1 MRSEGYGTCLFCLSK
16 FILELQAT
24 KRLMSNIYQQLH
36 RNTGSKNNVADFA
49 ETSAYE
55 QYQWLHRNAGSKNN
69 VADFAEMS
77 NKFESEKLALS
88 WCVCLYVVYA
98 RQPVVSYPGRFSFFS
113 TANGLGKA
121 SQPAHPR
128 AAPAWHASEPCSTT
142 G

>member
-1 MRSEGYGTCLFCLSK
+1 MRSEGYGTWSVCLSVCLSL
-16 FILELQAT
+16 FSNY
-24 KRLMSNIYQQLH
+24 RLPSGLLAIYQRLH
-36 RNTGSKNNVADFA
+36 RNT
-49 ETSAYE
+49 
-55 QYQWLHRNAGSKNN
+55 GSKNN

-98 RQPVVSYPGRFSFFS
+98 RQPVASYPGRFRFFS

-121 SQPAHPR
+121 SQPAHTR

-142 G
+142 GRPTSVRCSANARSIY